1 MLYKRRLLICRPKAQ
16 GDKLTLSLQALG
28 VQPILFPTMVIEP
41 IEPIEPI
48 KATQAF
54 MPMHLSLQS
63 IEQANM
69 ILVQS
74 PNSIVYLDQT
84 SLMALSKS
92 QVIYAMG
99 AGTQEALLS
108 KNIISHWVGARGF
121 SSESIL
127 NHAPV
132 THLSL
137 GSKILLL
144 TGEGGRAILEPA
156 LIQKGFSCERVNTYQ
171 RTIPVYTKAER
182 AAILAELPDAI
193 LITSVESLKN
203 LLHIFKEDK
212 DKDKD
217 KLLCLPLLVISQ
229 RIQAEAIALGWQGK
243 ISVALSASVEDISA
257 IFLSFRF

>member
-41 IEPIEPI
+41 I
-48 KATQAF
+48 KATQAS
-54 MPMHLSLQS
+54 MPMRLSLQS

-108 KNIISHWVGARGF
+108 KNIVSHWVGARGF

-127 NHAPV
+127 NHAPI
-132 THLSL
+132 TTLSL

-212 DKDKD
+212 DK
-217 KLLCLPLLVISQ
+217 LLCLPLLVISQ
-229 RIQAEAIALGWQGK
+229 RIQTEAIALGWQGK